1 MTSSD
6 KICTSKSKANLLK
19 HFWDN
24 LQRFVA
30 DPSYET
36 VSLTIIFKKSISKK
50 SAGYQ
55 DIF

>member
-6 KICTSKSKANLLK
+6 KICTSKSKTNLLK

-30 DPSYET
+30 DPSSET
-36 VSLTIIFKKSISKK
+36 VSLTIIWKKR
-50 SAGYQ
+50 YQ
-55 DIF
+55 QEE